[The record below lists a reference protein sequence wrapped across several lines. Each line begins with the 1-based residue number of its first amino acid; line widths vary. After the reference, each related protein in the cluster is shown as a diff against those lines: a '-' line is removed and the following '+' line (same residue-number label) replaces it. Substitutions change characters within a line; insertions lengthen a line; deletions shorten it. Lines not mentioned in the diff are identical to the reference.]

1 MLRTIAAA
9 ALAALIAGCGGGGDD
24 RKPAAGRSPATPAA
38 QGAAD
43 ERPPDLR
50 TACGTTEGLSAKPVW
65 LQTSDGVRLYAVE
78 AGRGA
83 TTIVLAHEGRDSLCG
98 GWLPYAARLV
108 RSGHRTLLFDFRGN
122 GESESVTG
130 HKALRLDRDLA
141 AAVGRARAGGA
152 RRVFLMGASLGGAAA
167 VQNGASL
174 PVNGIVSLSGTRIW
188 PGFGINHYA
197 SLPRLRVPFLYRHL
211 RPRRLHGQ
219 AHRDL
224 RGNAP
229 WHRVR
234 RQRTVCATRARAH
247 PPLAAPARTVMTGA
261 DGWSDAG
268 DRSRANPGMMERR
281 MMSERSQRGGR
292 PGSGRGRQA
301 PASTTPKEHDA

>member
-1 MLRTIAAA
+1 MLRTVAAA
-9 ALAALIAGCGGGGDD
+9 ALAALVAACGGGSDD
-24 RKPAAGRSPATPAA
+24 RQPAAGRSPATPAA

-78 AGRGA
+78 AVRGVTA
-83 TTIVLAHEGRDSLCG
+83 IVLAHECRNSLCG

-167 VQNGASL
+167 VQNGAAL
-174 PVNGIVSLSGTRIW
+174 RVDGIISLSGTRIW
-188 PGFGINHYA
+188 PGFGINHPA
-197 SLPRLRVPFLYRHL
+197 SLPRLRVPFLYI
-211 RPRRLHGQ
+211 G
-219 AHRDL
+219 ATDDS
-224 RGNAP
+224 NAP
-229 WHRVR
+229 QREARDIFRRVGARDKRIVLYPGAQHGTQFVDDAPFAR
-234 RQRTVCATRARAH
+234 RTRA
-247 PPLAAPARTVMTGA
+247 LILS
-261 DGWSDAG
+261 WL
-268 DRSRANPGMMERR
+268 
-281 MMSERSQRGGR
+281 
-292 PGSGRGRQA
+292 
-301 PASTTPKEHDA
+301 